1 VSSHGRPSRQQ
12 TCRVFSVVRFDTPR
26 HAQQDII
33 GADGETSYC
42 GIPFMSTR
50 A

>member
-1 VSSHGRPSRQQ
+1 MVPVTQSN
-12 TCRVFSVVRFDTPR
+12 TL
-26 HAQQDII
+26 I